1 VCGRFAIVLDAMTYQ
16 LELDIH
22 IDENVKY
29 EWDAHYNI
37 SPGQSVPVV
46 KNPIERTLE
55 FMQWGLIPMWT
66 KDEKTKMRLINI
78 RAETILEKVTFRR
91 LMNQGQRCLIL
102 ADGFYEWKTPDQKGI
117 SKTPYYFHLK
127 NEKPFAF
134 AGLWDVGQM
143 PDNGPITTCAIIT
156 CAPNALMNTV
166 HNRMPVIFDSNTSW
180 EWLSRKSSAHLLTLL
195 KPFPEDEMVA
205 YPVSSL
211 VNSPTADAPE
221 CIQPVKR

>member
-1 VCGRFAIVLDAMTYQ
+1 MCGRFAIVLDAMAYQ

-29 EWDAHYNI
+29 EWDARYNI

-66 KDEKTKMRLINI
+66 KDKKTKMRLINV
-78 RAETILEKVTFRR
+78 RAETIMEKVTFRR

-117 SKTPYYFHLK
+117 SKIPYYFHLK

-134 AGLWDVGQM
+134 AGLWDIGQT
-143 PDNGPITTCAIIT
+143 PDKEPIATCAIIT

-166 HNRMPVIFDSNTSW
+166 HNRMPVILDSNTGW
-180 EWLSRKSSAHLLTLL
+180 EWLSRQPTAQLLSLL
-195 KPFPEDEMVA
+195 KPYPEDEMAA
-205 YPVSSL
+205 YPVRSL
-211 VNSPTADAPE
+211 VNSPTTNAPE
-221 CIQPVKR
+221 CIRPVKR